1 MQILRDMQGPAP
13 MMRLLQGD
21 VGSGKTAV
29 ALLALLAAA
38 GSGWQGALMAPTEV
52 RHPDVPPTHYL
63 PAYTNLCLSFLV
75 MSVCSL
81 TVHSLTSAFALHT
94 HPFL

>member
-1 MQILRDMQGPAP
+1 VQILRDMQGPAP

-52 RHPDVPPTHYL
+52 THTHTHCINSPSTL
-63 PAYTNLCLSFLV
+63 AITDELSARR
-75 MSVCSL
+75 SVCKYMCMHVSL
-81 TVHSLTSAFALHT
+81 KSA
-94 HPFL
+94 

>member
-1 MQILRDMQGPAP
+1 LRDMQGPAP

-52 RHPDVPPTHYL
+52 TH
-63 PAYTNLCLSFLV
+63 T
-75 MSVCSL
+75 L
-81 TVHSLTSAFALHT
+81 THTASTHQAPWQSLTSSLLVGLFANT
-94 HPFL
+94 CACM

>member
-1 MQILRDMQGPAP
+1 MQIVGDMQGPAP

-29 ALLALLAAA
+29 AMLALLAAA

-52 RHPDVPPTHYL
+52 WLSMNSFEVFYTIPTRVF
-63 PAYTNLCLSFLV
+63 FLREE
-75 MSVCSL
+75 
-81 TVHSLTSAFALHT
+81 TG
-94 HPFL
+94 